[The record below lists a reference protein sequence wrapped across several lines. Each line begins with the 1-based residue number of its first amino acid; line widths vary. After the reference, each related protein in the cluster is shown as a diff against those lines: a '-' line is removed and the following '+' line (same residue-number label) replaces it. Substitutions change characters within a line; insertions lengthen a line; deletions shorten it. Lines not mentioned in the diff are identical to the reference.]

1 MSKEYSE
8 ENKQDNKN
16 LDDLNSL
23 HIKKGQLYET
33 IVTTKTTI
41 DADSVNTNGKIKTNN
56 AAPIGVLCK
65 NPNQIVLYL
74 YEGTHTIKN
83 IHENGEFIVNIT
95 QDPLIFTK
103 STLGDVGE
111 DYFAN
116 YKGIPYFK
124 DTDAFFVAR
133 VKDIK
138 EITRKNGFG
147 SSKMSIVTANVE
159 EIVQLKDQIIPLN
172 RGIYTVIESLIH
184 YTRFGLADEQT
195 KSIYWQRIKEMNR
208 VAQKVGGPQE
218 KKALK
223 EIIKNIKENFKD
235 LD

>member
-1 MSKEYSE
+1 MQIHSIITVKS
-8 ENKQDNKN
+8 
-16 LDDLNSL
+16 
-23 HIKKGQLYET
+23 
-33 IVTTKTTI
+33 
-41 DADSVNTNGKIKTNN
+41 NN

-65 NPNQIVLYL
+65 NPSQIVLYL

-83 IHENGEFIVNIT
+83 IHEQGEFIVNIT

-103 STLGDVGE
+103 STLGDVDE

-147 SSKMSIVTANVE
+147 SSKMSIVTADVE
-159 EIVQLKDQIIPLN
+159 EVVQLKDQIIPLN
-172 RGIYTVIESLIH
+172 RGIYAVIESLIH
-184 YTRFGLADEQT
+184 YTRFELADEQT

-208 VAQKVGGPQE
+208 VAQKVGSPQE